1 MGEPSNYETSSTYVG
16 GFVKALRAVGLL
28 TPDVERRFGESQRAM
43 VASAYSRGWWPGD
56 ESEKLARAAL
66 DVHGAAK
73 LEEAGLLTTRN
84 SVGPIIT
91 PLISVIGAIFG
102 LKPSSLFERMGD
114 LASTSVRGVG
124 FEWKSTGST
133 SGTLRIE
140 YPEGLG
146 GATVEPLWRGA
157 CRYVFDT
164 ARAKGE
170 IVSCQ
175 VDGSVL
181 LFTLRW

>member
-1 MGEPSNYETSSTYVG
+1 MGAGSNYETSSTYVG

-28 TPDVERRFGESQRAM
+28 TPEVEGRLGAPQREM

-56 ESEKLARAAL
+56 ASEQIVRAVL
-66 DVHGAAK
+66 EVHGAAK

-102 LKPSSLFERMGD
+102 LKPSSLFERIGD
-114 LASTSVRGVG
+114 LASTSVRGVD

-133 SGTLRIE
+133 SGTLRVE
-140 YPEGLG
+140 YPAGMG

-164 ARAKGE
+164 ARTKGQ
-170 IVSCQ
+170 IASCQ

>member
-1 MGEPSNYETSSTYVG
+1 MGGASNYETSSTYVG

-28 TPDVERRFGESQRAM
+28 TPEVERRFGAAQREM
-43 VASAYSRGWWPGD
+43 VASAYARGWWPGD
-56 ESEKLARAAL
+56 ASEQIAKAAL

-140 YPEGLG
+140 YPPGLG

-157 CRYVFDT
+157 CHFVFDT
-164 ARAKGE
+164 ARVKGQ
-170 IVSCQ
+170 IAASQ

>member
-1 MGEPSNYETSSTYVG
+1 MGVGSNYETSSTYVG
-16 GFVKALRAVGLL
+16 GFVKALKAVGLL
-28 TPDVERRFGESQRAM
+28 TPAVEGRFGEPQRAM

-56 ESEKLARAAL
+56 ASELLVTAVL

-102 LKPSSLFERMGD
+102 LKPASLFERMGD
-114 LASTSVRGVG
+114 LASTSVRGVD
-124 FEWKSTGST
+124 FEWTSTGST
-133 SGTLRIE
+133 GGTLRIE
-140 YPEGLG
+140 YPAGLG

-157 CRYVFDT
+157 CRFVFDT

-170 IVSCQ
+170 IVSSR
-175 VDGSVL
+175 VEGSVL
-181 LFTLRW
+181 IFALRW